1 MAKSKY
7 TLVSGYDKD
16 EFQKEIREYL
26 DNGYK
31 LEGPLTLGLKQS
43 RVTGEFNFYYLQA
56 VV

>member
-1 MAKSKY
+1 MAKSRY
-7 TLVSGYDKD
+7 TIVDGYDKA
-16 EFQKEIREYL
+16 EFEKAVREYL

-31 LEGPLTLGLKQS
+31 IAGPLTIGLRQS